1 MQNQPGSDL
10 VPADCIRF
18 WPNGSGPEASRC
30 ARIIRPASGQCFPAD
45 PDRMRIGSGMFTGKL
60 QKGSK
65 TAESI
70 LVKSEIIPA
79 AVNKWNRKF
88 DIQL

>member
-1 MQNQPGSDL
+1 MQNQPVSDL
-10 VPADCIRF
+10 VPADCARF

-30 ARIIRPASGQCFPAD
+30 AIIIRSTSGQCFPSD
-45 PDRMRIGSGMFTGKL
+45 PDRMRIGSGMITGKI
-60 QKGSK
+60 QKGNK
-65 TAESI
+65 TVQSI

-79 AVNKWNRKF
+79 DVNKWNRKF